1 MSPTLEL
8 LARHGYLILFAWIAS
23 EQLGAP
29 IPGIPVLLATGALAG
44 TGRLGLAAVV
54 LVATSASVLGDFL
67 WYVLGRWKGAP
78 VLRFLCR
85 ISLEPDTCVRRTE
98 EIFERQG
105 ARALILAKFV
115 PGFATVAPP
124 LAGVSGM
131 SSPMFL
137 ATAAAAGA
145 LYAGS
150 YAGLGYLFS
159 PQLERLVEHATRVGH
174 GMSVLLV
181 IALAA
186 WILFKYGQRR
196 RVLRRLRIARI
207 APEELKERLDRG
219 EDVFIVDLRHDIDVQ
234 ADPRQIAG
242 ALHLS
247 PDDLDAR
254 HPEIPRDREIVLYC
268 T

>member
-1 MSPTLEL
+1 VSEL
-8 LARHGYLILFAWIAS
+8 LALLAQHGYLIVFAWIAA

-44 TGRLGLAAVV
+44 SGQLGLGPVV
-54 LVATSASVLGDFL
+54 LVATAASILGDTI
-67 WYVLGRWKGAP
+67 WYVLGRQKGAR

-98 EIFERQG
+98 QIFERHG
-105 ARALILAKFV
+105 AGSLILAKFV
-115 PGFATVAPP
+115 PGLATVAPP

-131 SSPMFL
+131 SWSLFL

-145 LYAGS
+145 LYTAA

-159 PQLERLVEHATRVGH
+159 AQLERLVEHSLRFGR
-174 GMSVLLV
+174 GMSLALAG
-181 IALAA
+181 ALAA
-186 WILFKYGQRR
+186 YLLYKYHQRL
-196 RVLRRLRIARI
+196 RVLRRLRGARI
-207 APEELKERLDRG
+207 TPEELKERFDRG
-219 EDVFIVDLRHDIDVQ
+219 EDLFVVDLRHPIDVEV
-234 ADPRQIAG
+234 DPQQIPG
-242 ALHLS
+242 AVLLS

-254 HPEIPRDREIVLYC
+254 HTEIPRDREIILYC